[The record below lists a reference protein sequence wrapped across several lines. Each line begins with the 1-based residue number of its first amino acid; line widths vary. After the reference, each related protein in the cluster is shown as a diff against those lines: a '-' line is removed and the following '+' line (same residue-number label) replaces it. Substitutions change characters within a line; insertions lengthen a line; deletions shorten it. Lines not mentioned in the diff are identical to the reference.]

1 MKAIRNR
8 RITFWAL
15 LALALVAA
23 ACGGSAAPETT
34 PTATAVTTD
43 TTVATPAPT
52 PPAPPAPTAPTAPSV
67 PTATGSPPP
76 ATVVSTLSQAPS
88 PTPTSVSE
96 KDLVSRLA
104 DEAMAFLTTFTRDQS
119 PRESATEQERAA
131 AEFLKAQFEA
141 LGYEARFQPFEV
153 AVQLARLSL
162 TQEGSEE
169 SEIRASRITRS
180 AMGEAAGLL
189 VDVGMAFEDDLPAGG
204 LEGKIALIQRGTITF
219 EEKVTRVAEA
229 GARAAIIYNHLPGPF
244 RGTLSNQSAIPA
256 IAISREDGRAILE
269 RMGVSTVEAMV
280 TVTVEMRD
288 SRNVIAERPGTDPR
302 GGVVV
307 LGGHYDT
314 VADVPAA
321 NDNGSGIATLVAIAR
336 EVADETYPFTLRFIA
351 FGSEE
356 LGLFGSRFY
365 VDSLGADE
373 LEDLI
378 AMLNFDALGTGD
390 VAAVLGDP
398 TLIDTVVSYG
408 RGNEIAVERRLSL
421 EAGSSSDHA
430 PFRDAGVPVVFF
442 LADDFSRIHTPD
454 DRLEFVLPELLG
466 IHATLAIGL
475 LESLAPP

>member
-34 PTATAVTTD
+34 PTATAVATD

-52 PPAPPAPTAPTAPSV
+52 PPAPPAPAAPSA
-67 PTATGSPPP
+67 PTATGSPSP
-76 ATVVSTLSQAPS
+76 ALVISTLPQAPS
-88 PTPTSVSE
+88 PAPTSVSE

-104 DEAMAFLTTFTRDQS
+104 EEAMAFLTTFTRDQS

-141 LGYEARFQPFEV
+141 LGYEAQFQPFEV

-169 SEIRASRITRS
+169 SEIRALRITRS

-204 LEGKIALIQRGTITF
+204 LEGKIALIQRETITF

-269 RMGVSTVEAMV
+269 RMGVSTVEATV

-288 SRNVIAERPGTDPR
+288 SRNVIAEKPGTDPR

-365 VDSLGADE
+365 VDSLGAAE

-390 VAAVLGDP
+390 IAAVLGDP

-430 PFRDAGVPVVFF
+430 TFRDAGVPVVFF

-466 IHATLAIGL
+466 IHAALAIGL
-475 LESLAPP
+475 LESLARP